1 LQQLQVL
8 LLVRVPLLQLLL
20 AVLLVMLAAV
30 LLLLLQLLLRAA
42 VTGLGR
48 APMWPAATTACSTV
62 MRSRVLPC
70 PSLECSG
77 GSD

>member
-20 AVLLVMLAAV
+20 AVLLVML
-30 LLLLLQLLLRAA
+30 AA